1 MKFQRSRGFTRAL
14 LLRVKPGSQK
24 FFALDLYDRG
34 LRNLVAPRTLS
45 EITAALAQAGVPKFA
60 DAILRFGRVRE

>member
-1 MKFQRSRGFTRAL
+1 MSL
-14 LLRVKPGSQK
+14 LGQHPEDI
-24 FFALDLYDRG
+24 FAIVNDQG